1 MLGKLYATHKAQ
13 QTDTNEHKESCKVGT
28 LEQMSGVTSVFA
40 EFLTKDITDVYVSQK
55 ELDKESRLLL
65 TEGRRLTENTLK
77 WIDTV
82 ERLNKSLNEIGDIEN
97 WASVME
103 KDLFV
108 VSRTL
113 EKVCSLPPSSATTDA
128 HSSLSSG
135 PVASVDSLV

>member
-13 QTDTNEHKESCKVGT
+13 QTDTNEHKKSCKEDT
-28 LEQMSGVTSVFA
+28 LEHMGGVTSVFT
-40 EFLTKDITDVYVSQK
+40 EFLTKDVTEVYVNQK

-77 WIDTV
+77 WIDTI

-108 VSRTL
+108 VSKTL
-113 EKVCSLPPSSATTDA
+113 EMVYSLPPSTAPAAAAAAPTTTETA
-128 HSSLSSG
+128 A
-135 PVASVDSLV
+135 VTFI

>member
-13 QTDTNEHKESCKVGT
+13 QTDTNEHKKSCKEDT
-28 LEQMSGVTSVFA
+28 LEHMGGVTSVFA
-40 EFLTKDITDVYVSQK
+40 ELLTKDATEVYVNQK

-65 TEGRRLTENTLK
+65 NEGRRLTENTLK

-113 EKVCSLPPSSATTDA
+113 EMAYSLLPSTAAATATTA
-128 HSSLSSG
+128 ATKT
-135 PVASVDSLV
+135 VAGTSI